1 MIRLDNWRVLMEVRD
16 RELGY
21 ESDHLHRRLEIAA
34 DLDAGWAVKLDMAL
48 GKAKNVVDL
57 ERTGDVLWV
66 DLTRDILAS
75 DGLYRCQLRGLKG
88 DTVAHSNQFELLVS
102 GSINAAEAFPSVEP
116 SELAQMEARV
126 TQAKA
131 DAVAAADRAEAAAEI
146 LPSVKVARTESGA
159 LLTAVDTSGTTTA
172 EVMDGVQGPAGIGV
186 PAGGKSGQLLTRTED
201 GTAWQDA
208 PESAVQPD
216 WNQNGPTAKD
226 YIKNRTHYIERAEK
240 QYPAW
245 TGERDTIPI
254 DVAHRY
260 KVLVYGNHYSKQP
273 VTWGEHLSDGTAE
286 IFTPQTDESDGSLY
300 IGTLATDNLPFCI
313 KVVETDINPKWVSM
327 LGVYDI
333 VLLDLDGEEVHPL
346 DEKYLPDLR
355 SDWTQ
360 NDSAAKDYIKNRT
373 HYETEE
379 SIFEGDLTWP
389 GGYTSGNVPYTT
401 APVAGETYKVVIDGS
416 VYTAAAT
423 QFSDTVIEIKPSISI
438 RWDTAAQTV
447 YGYNQGGYYGTR
459 HVAVYQNVAHPLD
472 PKFIP
477 EYVITITQT
486 ANSEGNIMVTCDR
499 TFAEILSASNSGM
512 LLKVVVKL
520 DAPSLS
526 ISGKIVTRHIEY
538 VDDGESEQF
547 AVYSPYLNL
556 GYLITAEGISI
567 GK

>member
-1 MIRLDNWRVLMEVRD
+1 MIELKNWRVLMEVRD

-21 ESDHLHRRLEIAA
+21 ESDHLHRRLEIAV

-57 ERTGDVLWV
+57 ERTGDALWV

-159 LLTAVDTSGTTTA
+159 LLTAVDASGTTTA
-172 EVMDGVQGPAGIGV
+172 EVMDVVQGPAGIGV
-186 PAGGKSGQLLTRTED
+186 PAGGKSGRLLTRTED

-216 WNQNGPTAKD
+216 WA
-226 YIKNRTHYIERAEK
+226 
-240 QYPAW
+240 
-245 TGERDTIPI
+245 
-254 DVAHRY
+254 
-260 KVLVYGNHYSKQP
+260 
-273 VTWGEHLSDGTAE
+273 
-286 IFTPQTDESDGSLY
+286 
-300 IGTLATDNLPFCI
+300 
-313 KVVETDINPKWVSM
+313 
-327 LGVYDI
+327 
-333 VLLDLDGEEVHPL
+333 
-346 DEKYLPDLR
+346 
-355 SDWTQ
+355 Q
-360 NDSAAKDYIKNRT
+360 NDPTAKDYIKNRT

-379 SIFEGDLTWP
+379 SICDVDLTWP
-389 GGYTSGNVPYTT
+389 GGHISGNVPYTT

-416 VYTAAAT
+416 AYTAAAT
-423 QFSDTVIEIKPSISI
+423 QYSDTVIEIKPSISI

-459 HVAVYQNVAHPLD
+459 HVAVYRSVPHPLD
-472 PKFIP
+472 PKYLP

-486 ANSEGNIMVTCDR
+486 ANSESNITVTCDR

>member
-1 MIRLDNWRVLMEVRD
+1 M
-16 RELGY
+16 
-21 ESDHLHRRLEIAA
+21 

-48 GKAKNVVDL
+48 GKVKNVVDL

-66 DLTRDILAS
+66 ELTRDILAS

-260 KVLVYGNHYSKQP
+260 KVLVYGKVQ
-273 VTWGEHLSDGTAE
+273 
-286 IFTPQTDESDGSLY
+286 FT
-300 IGTLATDNLPFCI
+300 
-313 KVVETDINPKWVSM
+313 
-327 LGVYDI
+327 
-333 VLLDLDGEEVHPL
+333 
-346 DEKYLPDLR
+346 R
-355 SDWTQ
+355 
-360 NDSAAKDYIKNRT
+360 DYT
-373 HYETEE
+373 
-379 SIFEGDLTWP
+379 G
-389 GGYTSGNVPYTT
+389 
-401 APVAGETYKVVIDGS
+401 
-416 VYTAAAT
+416 
-423 QFSDTVIEIKPSISI
+423 
-438 RWDTAAQTV
+438 
-447 YGYNQGGYYGTR
+447 
-459 HVAVYQNVAHPLD
+459 
-472 PKFIP
+472 
-477 EYVITITQT
+477 
-486 ANSEGNIMVTCDR
+486 
-499 TFAEILSASNSGM
+499 
-512 LLKVVVKL
+512 
-520 DAPSLS
+520 
-526 ISGKIVTRHIEY
+526 
-538 VDDGESEQF
+538 
-547 AVYSPYLNL
+547 
-556 GYLITAEGISI
+556 
-567 GK
+567 